1 MQYTKIALCA
11 LFIICDINMRD
22 TSTLKLNYVGTMFS
36 IGIIYFI
43 IKLQYDGEIQI
54 LDYIEFLL
62 PILFIL
68 INLSLFRVTV
78 NSNGISK
85 SLFFPN
91 VKYNVKSWSD
101 IKHFINVTEV
111 TKDKNGKEE
120 RQETIWFVDFND
132 KVCLRIQKNNLLS
145 SKNMKKIISIIKQ
158 REVEYPDKLV
168 FRSPFWYRIGL
179 WKVDYSK
186 KENTKL

>member
-1 MQYTKIALCA
+1 
-11 LFIICDINMRD
+11 MRD
-22 TSTLKLNYVGTMFS
+22 TSTLKLSMWGATISGV
-36 IGIIYFI
+36 FI
-43 IKLQYDGEIQI
+43 CFVIQMHFEGDI
-54 LDYIEFLL
+54 VIFDYIEFSL
-62 PILFIL
+62 PVLFIL
-68 INLSLFRVTV
+68 INLTLFRVTV

-91 VKYNVKSWSD
+91 FKYNVKSWSD
-101 IKHFINVTEV
+101 IKHFINVTEI
-111 TKDKNGKEE
+111 TKDKNGKEI

-132 KVCLRIQKNNLLS
+132 KVCLRIEKHNLLS

-168 FRSPFWYRIGL
+168 YRSPFWYRIGL

-186 KENTKL
+186 KENTEL

>member
-1 MQYTKIALCA
+1 
-11 LFIICDINMRD
+11 MRD
-22 TSTLKLNYVGTMFS
+22 TSTLKLNFVGTMFS

-43 IKLQYDGEIQI
+43 IRLQYDGEIQK

-111 TKDKNGKEE
+111 TKDRYGKEE

-132 KVCLRIQKNNLLS
+132 KVCLRIQKNNVLS
-145 SKNMKKIISIIKQ
+145 SKNIKKIISIIKQ
-158 REVEYPDKLV
+158 RVVEYPDKLV
-168 FRSPFWYRIGL
+168 FRSPYMYRIGL

-186 KENTKL
+186 TENTKL

>member
-1 MQYTKIALCA
+1 
-11 LFIICDINMRD
+11 MRD

-36 IGIIYFI
+36 LGFIFFI
-43 IKLQYDGEIQI
+43 IRLQYDGEIQI
-54 LDYIEFLL
+54 LDYIEFSL

-68 INLSLFRVTV
+68 INLILFRVIV

-101 IKHFINVTEV
+101 IKHFINVTEI

>member
-1 MQYTKIALCA
+1 
-11 LFIICDINMRD
+11 MRD

-111 TKDKNGKEE
+111 TKDRYGKEE

-132 KVCLRIQKNNLLS
+132 KVCLRIQKNNVLS
-145 SKNMKKIISIIKQ
+145 SKNIKKIISIIKQ

>member
-1 MQYTKIALCA
+1 
-11 LFIICDINMRD
+11 MRD
-22 TSTLKLNYVGTMFS
+22 TSTLKLNYVGSIFS
-36 IGIIYFI
+36 AGFIYFI
-43 IKLQYDGEIQI
+43 IRLQFDGEIQI
-54 LDYIEFLL
+54 LDYIEFSL

-68 INLSLFRVTV
+68 INLILFRVIV

-91 VKYNVKSWSD
+91 FKYNVKSWSD

>member
-1 MQYTKIALCA
+1 
-11 LFIICDINMRD
+11 MRD
-22 TSTLKLNYVGTMFS
+22 TSTLKLNFVGTMFS

-43 IKLQYDGEIQI
+43 IRLQYDGEIQI

-111 TKDKNGKEE
+111 TKDRYGKEE

-132 KVCLRIQKNNLLS
+132 KVCLRIQKNNVLS
-145 SKNMKKIISIIKQ
+145 SKNIKKIISIIKQ

-168 FRSPFWYRIGL
+168 FRSPFWYRVGL

-186 KENTKL
+186 KENPEL

>member
-1 MQYTKIALCA
+1 
-11 LFIICDINMRD
+11 MRD
-22 TSTLKLNYVGTMFS
+22 TSTLKLNFVGTMFS

-43 IKLQYDGEIQI
+43 IRLQYDGEIQI

-68 INLSLFRVTV
+68 INLSLFRLTV

>member
-1 MQYTKIALCA
+1 
-11 LFIICDINMRD
+11 MRD

-43 IKLQYDGEIQI
+43 IRLQYDGEIQI

-132 KVCLRIQKNNLLS
+132 KVCLRIEKNNLLS

-168 FRSPFWYRIGL
+168 YRSPFWYRIGL

-186 KENTKL
+186 KENPEL

>member
-1 MQYTKIALCA
+1 
-11 LFIICDINMRD
+11 MRD
-22 TSTLKLNYVGTMFS
+22 TSTLKLNFVGTMFS
-36 IGIIYFI
+36 IVIIYFI
-43 IKLQYDGEIQI
+43 IRLQYDGEIQI
-54 LDYIEFLL
+54 LDNIEFLL

-111 TKDKNGKEE
+111 TKDRYGKEE

-132 KVCLRIQKNNLLS
+132 KVCLRIQKNNVLS
-145 SKNMKKIISIIKQ
+145 SKNIKKIISIIKQ

-168 FRSPFWYRIGL
+168 FKSPLWYRLGL

-186 KENTKL
+186 KENPEL

>member
-1 MQYTKIALCA
+1 
-11 LFIICDINMRD
+11 MRD

-43 IKLQYDGEIQI
+43 IRLQYDGEIQI

-111 TKDKNGKEE
+111 TKDRYGKEE

-132 KVCLRIQKNNLLS
+132 KVCLRIQKNNVLS
-145 SKNMKKIISIIKQ
+145 SKNIKKIISIIKQ